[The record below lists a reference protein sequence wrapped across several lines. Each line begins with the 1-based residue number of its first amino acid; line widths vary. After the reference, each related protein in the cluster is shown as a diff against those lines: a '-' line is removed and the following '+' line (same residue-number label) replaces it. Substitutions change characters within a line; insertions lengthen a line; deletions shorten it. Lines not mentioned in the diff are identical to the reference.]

1 MLGAHWRIG
10 DTLLEVS
17 APRVPCATFQHWSGA
32 AQWVKRFTLRSDT
45 GCYFRVLEEGAIG
58 AGDPVEVVYEPAH
71 GITVRDVFT
80 GADMDRLTRLPDV
93 EPTVSDDI
101 RKQIARHARRHGG
114 HHDRSRPMSV
124 ELVEV
129 VRSGFRECVHRG
141 SLVVLG
147 ADGEPTHQ
155 LGEVHLPIY
164 PRSTNKPM
172 QAITLLRNGFEP
184 VDDAELAIVTASHY
198 GESDHVALVRRLLE
212 RFGFTEHD
220 LACPPD
226 LPFEERARAA
236 AIRADGARRIYMN
249 CSGKHAAML
258 ATCAVNGWPTEGYL
272 DEGHPLQKAVISTV
286 TEITGE
292 PETDL
297 GIDGCGL
304 PIIPVSLV
312 NLARAFATMAT
323 AEPGSPPRRVADA
336 IRAHPRV
343 ISGTDAP
350 DLLTMS
356 ATPGLVC
363 KIGADGVHAGALP
376 DGRAFAYKIDDGHD
390 RARMPLTL
398 AILHA
403 MGVDWTDVHTELAAP
418 PVLGGG
424 ARVGVIRA
432 IPGIL

>member
-1 MLGAHWRIG
+1 
-10 DTLLEVS
+10 
-17 APRVPCATFQHWSGA
+17 
-32 AQWVKRFTLRSDT
+32 
-45 GCYFRVLEEGAIG
+45 
-58 AGDPVEVVYEPAH
+58 
-71 GITVRDVFT
+71 
-80 GADMDRLTRLPDV
+80 
-93 EPTVSDDI
+93 
-101 RKQIARHARRHGG
+101 
-114 HHDRSRPMSV
+114 MSV

-141 SLVVLG
+141 SAVIVG
-147 ADGEPTHQ
+147 SDGEPTLA
-155 LGEVHLPIY
+155 LGEVHLPIF

-184 VDDAELAIVTASHY
+184 LDDAELAIATASHY
-198 GESDHVALVRRLLE
+198 GEPDHVALVRRLLD
-212 RFGFTEHD
+212 RFGFDEKA

-226 LPFEERARAA
+226 LPSGEQARAA
-236 AIRADGARRIYMN
+236 ALAGSVEPSPVFMN

-258 ATCAVNGWPTEGYL
+258 ATCAVNGWPTTGYL
-272 DEGHPLQKAVISTV
+272 DEAHPLQQSVIATI
-286 TEITGE
+286 TDLTGE

-323 AEPGSPPRRVADA
+323 ADPEAPERRVADA

-343 ISGTDAP
+343 ISGTNAP
-350 DLLTMS
+350 DLLIMQ

-376 DGRAFAYKIDDGHD
+376 DGTAFAYKIDDGHD
-390 RARMPLTL
+390 RARIPLTL
-398 AILHA
+398 AILHR
-403 MGVDWTDVHTELAAP
+403 MGVEWTDAHAELAAP
-418 PVLGGG
+418 AVLGGG

-432 IPGIL
+432 IPGVV

>member
-1 MLGAHWRIG
+1 
-10 DTLLEVS
+10 
-17 APRVPCATFQHWSGA
+17 
-32 AQWVKRFTLRSDT
+32 
-45 GCYFRVLEEGAIG
+45 
-58 AGDPVEVVYEPAH
+58 
-71 GITVRDVFT
+71 
-80 GADMDRLTRLPDV
+80 
-93 EPTVSDDI
+93 
-101 RKQIARHARRHGG
+101 
-114 HHDRSRPMSV
+114 MSV

-141 SLVVLG
+141 SVVVLG
-147 ADGEPTHQ
+147 ADGEPTVS
-155 LGEVHLPIY
+155 LGETHLPIF

-172 QAITLLRNGFEP
+172 QALALLRLGFEP
-184 VDDAELAIVTASHY
+184 ADDVELALSSASHY
-198 GESDHVALVRRLLE
+198 GEPDQVALVERLLT
-212 RFGFTEHD
+212 RFGFTEAD

-226 LPFEERARAA
+226 LPFDEHARARALA
-236 AIRADGARRIYMN
+236 AGPRPIYMN

-258 ATCAVNGWPTEGYL
+258 ATCAVNGWPAEGYPA
-272 DEGHPLQKAVISTV
+272 ENHPLQQAVAATIV
-286 TEITGE
+286 ELTGE

-312 NLARAFATMAT
+312 NLARAYARLAT
-323 AEPGSPPRRVADA
+323 ADAGSPQRRVADA

-343 ISGTDAP
+343 ISGTNAP
-350 DLLTMS
+350 DLMIMN

-376 DGRAFAYKIDDGHD
+376 DGSAFAYKIDDGGD

-398 AILHA
+398 AILQR
-403 MGVDWTDVHTELAAP
+403 MGTDWTAVHEDLAAQ

-424 ARVGVIRA
+424 ARVGVVRA